1 MLLKCY
7 ALTAYTCR
15 RIKTKSLGLQRQGKY
30 ATWRR
35 VVAQGTGRHCYG
47 RCGYNC
53 CSSRAK
59 LEHLS
64 SLQVLQRN
72 CSLSSRSW
80 RSFISLSLA
89 CKNLMICGICCG
101 SFTCSKAVDGTVG
114 GRGQCGRKLSFWLV
128 VLRKWLFSSLVA
140 CAEVSCINCAKRV

>member
-7 ALTAYTCR
+7 ALTAYTCT

-30 ATWRR
+30 ATWSACEKKKEK
-35 VVAQGTGRHCYG
+35 AQGDTVMAGLAITVAALG
-47 RCGYNC
+47 QN
-53 CSSRAK
+53 
-59 LEHLS
+59 LS

-80 RSFISLSLA
+80 RSFISLSLP

-101 SFTCSKAVDGTVG
+101 SFTCSKSSG
-114 GRGQCGRKLSFWLV
+114 GRGGRCGRKLSFWLV